1 MNAADPTV
9 SPGRSVDPVWGT
21 DDGAF
26 RSIAR
31 NVGTRYVA
39 FGVDAM
45 LGLLMLPFNVEH
57 LGKPL
62 YGLWILTAALT
73 TSFTLL
79 DGGYGGAL
87 VRFVA
92 RYRSSR
98 DRTGL
103 NQILSTLFVIYSVI
117 GLTVVAISLLLV
129 QHVDRIFTIDAGQVP
144 IARQVLLIISA
155 FVGIRF
161 ACSVFGGV
169 VVGFQQYHRNNITSI
184 VTSIAVAAVN
194 VAVLKAGFG
203 LVELVVAATA
213 VRLVGLLFLRRNAY
227 RAFPGLRIR
236 LTDFSMTR
244 LREVSGFSVYML
256 LLDLGY
262 KLNYSSDTLVL
273 AAFLNTS
280 AVALWAPAQ
289 RLTELLTR
297 LTNQLN
303 EALFP
308 YVVDIDTAR
317 RTARLRETFIQGTR
331 LSFATVLPLAGGVA
345 MMAHPL
351 VERWIGPSFSE
362 TARILQVLTA
372 LVVLRVGVATSNTIL
387 KGAGEHQR
395 LAAYVGLTGVANI
408 VLSIAL
414 VKPYG
419 LIGVAIG
426 TVVPVTLMA
435 LFVNFPRACRRVG
448 VTPSRA
454 LRQAVWPALWPAFV
468 MVLFLRLA
476 RPVGGVSLAAVGV
489 KLMLGALIYE
499 AVFLGM
505 AIGADE
511 RRWYLRKARELI
523 PSRFTYPSRAR
534 GAATRA

>member
-1 MNAADPTV
+1 VTD
-9 SPGRSVDPVWGT
+9 GRPYDPVWGS

-31 NVGTRYVA
+31 NVVTRYVA

-45 LGLLMLPFNVEH
+45 LGLLMLPFNLEH

-62 YGLWILTAALT
+62 YGLWILIAALT
-73 TSFTLL
+73 TSFALL
-79 DGGYGGAL
+79 DVGYGGAL

-103 NQILSTLFVIYSVI
+103 NQILSTLFVIYSVV

-129 QHVDRIFTIDAGQVP
+129 QHVDRIFTIDAGHVP

-203 LVELVVAATA
+203 LVELVVAVTC
-213 VRLVGLLFLRRNAY
+213 VRLLGLLSLRRNAY

-236 LTDFSMTR
+236 LADFSMAR

-273 AAFLNTS
+273 GAFLNTS

-303 EALFP
+303 DALFP
-308 YVVDIDTAR
+308 YVVDIDAAR
-317 RTARLRETFIQGTR
+317 RTARLRETFIHATR
-331 LSFATVLPLAGGVA
+331 LSLATVLPLAGGVA

-351 VERWIGPSFSE
+351 VERWIGPSFSQ
-362 TARILQVLTA
+362 TASILQVLTA
-372 LVVLRVGVATSNTIL
+372 LAVLRVGTATSNTIL

-395 LAAYVGLTGVANI
+395 LATYVGLTGLANI

-448 VTPSRA
+448 VTPFHA
-454 LRQAVWPALWPAFV
+454 LRQAVWPAVWPAFV
-468 MVLFLRLA
+468 MVLFLGFA
-476 RPVGGVSLAAVGV
+476 RPVGSVSLAAVGIKV
-489 KLMLGALIYE
+489 ILGALIYE
-499 AVFLGM
+499 AVFLGI
-505 AIGADE
+505 AIGGAE
-511 RRWYLRKARELI
+511 RRRYLGKARELI
-523 PSRFTYPSRAR
+523 PSRLTYPSRAR